1 MCHMGQGKQSG
12 QRQRRITRQARVLV
26 APVLQRVT
34 DIPNLADPK
43 SPPMLQGKYKRIGWE
58 PLPNLLQTALLQWG
72 AHSPEQGHKLKCSC
86 SRQAERLAS
95 FGEYCKSSDAE
106 LLLWQTEQAVLHQKQ
121 FPLWAVHFRY
131 HQPQNQGKEGNGSS
145 QPQRLV
151 GSGYSKRG
159 QTNSFRAPI
168 PCQEPLP
175 GPPCNPLPQHKEPAL
190 CAPFGSKKGRPRRRP
205 LKAADLHLGHSDKAS
220 CQVLQRQQTPRRP
233 RDKPLCNPK
242 RLITSPGIISLG
254 ISEAHLL
261 RLTGIKCLPSP
272 RAV

>member
-1 MCHMGQGKQSG
+1 M
-12 QRQRRITRQARVLV
+12 I
-26 APVLQRVT
+26 
-34 DIPNLADPK
+34 
-43 SPPMLQGKYKRIGWE
+43 
-58 PLPNLLQTALLQWG
+58 
-72 AHSPEQGHKLKCSC
+72 KCSVPAPC
-86 SRQAERLAS
+86 HFCHGTTSA
-95 FGEYCKSSDAE
+95 KSH
-106 LLLWQTEQAVLHQKQ
+106 L
-121 FPLWAVHFRY
+121 
-131 HQPQNQGKEGNGSS
+131 
-145 QPQRLV
+145 LV
-151 GSGYSKRG
+151 GSGCP
-159 QTNSFRAPI
+159 TAAPI

-205 LKAADLHLGHSDKAS
+205 LKAADLHLGHGDKAS